1 MTRKNHDKPPHV
13 QAAQKGSEAQRTAKD
28 TRSPGRLRGQGL
40 LFETDFQG
48 RLWGV
53 QKGKGNK

>member
-1 MTRKNHDKPPHV
+1 MTRKDDKPSHV
-13 QAAQKGSEAQRTAKD
+13 QAAQKGSIERRSVKD
-28 TRSPGRLRGQGL
+28 TNSPGRLRGQRL

-53 QKGKGNK
+53 QERKGKK